1 MTDLVTSA
9 QMRAI
14 ERTAFESG
22 VVTGLDLMERA
33 GAGVVEAMLER
44 WPAMREGSQ
53 RALVLCGP
61 GNNGGDGFVVAR
73 LLAARGWAV
82 EVFLSGDPR
91 RLPPDAGTACDR
103 WRAMGEVSVLDDAG
117 LSQAA
122 ARARAQGPGLWVVV
136 DALFGI
142 GQRAP
147 LDAVLAPVNR
157 LIDRLFE
164 GGEGPAPVFI
174 AVDVPSGRDADTGAD
189 LARRP
194 LPADLIVTF
203 HALKPLHLM
212 VDTPVRVV
220 DIGLPR

>member
-22 VVTGLDLMERA
+22 AATGSALMERA
-33 GAGVVEAMLER
+33 GAGVVAAILDR
-44 WPAMREGSQ
+44 WPSMREGPQ
-53 RALVLCGP
+53 RALVLCGQ
-61 GNNGGDGFVVAR
+61 GNNGGDGFVIAR

-82 EVFLSGDPR
+82 EVFLSGDPE
-91 RLPPDAGTACDR
+91 RLPPDARAACDR
-103 WRAMGEVSVLDDAG
+103 WRAVGEVATLDDAG
-117 LSQAA
+117 LTQAA
-122 ARARAQGPGLWVVV
+122 ARARGAGSWLVV

-147 LDAVLAPVNR
+147 LDALLAPVNR
-157 LIDRLFE
+157 LIDSLFDAAS
-164 GGEGPAPVFI
+164 GPAPFFV

-189 LARRP
+189 LARRQ

-212 VDTPVRVV
+212 ADTPVALV